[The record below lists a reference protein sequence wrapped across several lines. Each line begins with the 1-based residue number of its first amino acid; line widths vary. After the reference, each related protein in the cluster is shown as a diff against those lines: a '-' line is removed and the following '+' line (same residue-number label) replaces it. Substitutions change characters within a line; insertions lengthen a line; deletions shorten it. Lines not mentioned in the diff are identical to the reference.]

1 MAKLT
6 IDDLE
11 LKGKRVLIRVDFNV
25 PLDEEG
31 GITDDRRIR
40 STLPTIE
47 KVLSAGG
54 KAILISHLGRPK
66 GKPDPKL
73 SLRPVAQRLG
83 ELLGK
88 EVGFFPDCVGEK
100 VEKKVN
106 ELQPGECLLLENL
119 RFYPGERS
127 NDRRF
132 SRGLA
137 RLADVYINDAF
148 GTAHRAHSSTYGVA
162 RYFSRRAAGYLME
175 KELNYLGKALT
186 NPSRPFVGILGGAK
200 ISGKIEVIANLLR
213 KVNSLLIGGGMA
225 FTFLKAQGLEIGKS
239 LLEEDKLNLAHNL
252 LQNAKDR
259 GISIC
264 LPSDCI
270 IAKEIDG
277 EEVKTVPVEAIPPDW
292 MAVDI
297 GPKTTEGFSA
307 KLRGAKT
314 VIWNGPMG
322 IFEQE
327 RFAQGTNS
335 IAEVLAQIT
344 QEGATTIVGGGDTA
358 AAVQKAG
365 YGDKMSHIS
374 TGGGATLEFLE
385 GKELPGVRALT
396 DK

>member
-11 LKGKRVLIRVDFNV
+11 LKGKRALIRVDFNV
-25 PLDEEG
+25 PLDAQG
-31 GITDDRRIR
+31 RITDDRRIR
-40 STLPTIE
+40 ATLPTIE

-54 KAILISHLGRPK
+54 GAVLISHLGRPK

-88 EVGFFPDCVGEK
+88 EVGFLPDCVGDEVGK
-100 VEKKVN
+100 RVAAMK
-106 ELQPGECLLLENL
+106 PGEYLLLENL
-119 RFYPGERS
+119 RFHPGERG

-132 SRGLA
+132 SRELA
-137 RLADVYINDAF
+137 KLGDLYVNDAF
-148 GTAHRAHSSTYGVA
+148 GTAHRAHSSTYGVTK
-162 RYFSRRAAGYLME
+162 YFSQRAAGYLME

-186 NPSRPFVGILGGAK
+186 NPSRPFVAVLGGAK
-200 ISGKIEVIANLLR
+200 ISSKIEVVANLLR
-213 KVNSLLIGGGMA
+213 KVNILLIGGGMA
-225 FTFLKAQGLEIGKS
+225 YTFLKAQGLEIGKS

-259 GISIC
+259 GIKIC
-264 LPSDCI
+264 LPSDSLI
-270 IAKEIDG
+270 VKEVDG
-277 EEVKTVPVEAIPPDW
+277 EEVKTVSVDAIPPDW

-297 GPKTTEGFSA
+297 GPKTIEGFTA
-307 KLRGAKT
+307 KLKEAKT
-314 VIWNGPMG
+314 VVWNGPMG
-322 IFEQE
+322 IFEKE
-327 RFAQGTNS
+327 RFAQGTMK

-358 AAVQKAG
+358 AAVQQAG
-365 YGDKMSHIS
+365 YADKMSHIS
-374 TGGGATLEFLE
+374 TGGGASLEFLE